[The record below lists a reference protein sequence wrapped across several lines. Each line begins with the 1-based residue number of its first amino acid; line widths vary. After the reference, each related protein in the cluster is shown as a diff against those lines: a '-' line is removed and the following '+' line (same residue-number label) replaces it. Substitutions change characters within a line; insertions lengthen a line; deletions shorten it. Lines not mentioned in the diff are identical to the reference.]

1 VAGGVAAQEVGG
13 SGGVAQVQV
22 KGQSG
27 SSWVGLRNSW
37 GAAWE
42 VNHAPNYPLDIR
54 IVNDKGQEV
63 RVSPS
68 AAFLTRR
75 SVLS

>member
-1 VAGGVAAQEVGG
+1 M
-13 SGGVAQVQV
+13 QV